1 MKAKINVL
9 NKNFLV
15 EFKSNDE
22 FVSFVTK
29 HNDQIKSLDIINE
42 ESLPATEKPVQMVKI
57 SEPTGWVTLEKS
69 AFKNATKETN
79 VEKKG
84 MTLGGKYGE
93 FKYEPN
99 KNLDSSTTDK
109 VSDTETESPAMK
121 GEEPKASNVENNVR
135 TKFSQPKKETPKE
148 TSEEET
154 EEKKE
159 VKESV
164 EDNEFEIRKMCVW
177 CGEEFPKSELRKEK
191 DMGYICNH
199 CAKGIESS
207 EGNLDWVEDNEMYES
222 TMDNNSQKSSKQF
235 RVGYD
240 VGSDFYIYDTNTKKI
255 VASGYESREE
265 AIEGIAELSNSESNQ
280 QVNEDF
286 KKGLKKV
293 GKYAKGALAGAAMMG
308 ALAGGNANA
317 TEIHNS
323 LPDGAHR
330 PFEDVDTVN
339 YDGHYYDYEQ
349 VLKDGEPIHVNGYTY
364 TIEDLKQTQKDNGLS
379 NEQMDELI
387 NGGDPF
393 GEGNHVEQTEELN
406 NDDPLND
413 GNYIKESFRNPRV
426 IRHGIV
432 DENEIANS
440 NMIDVQPGDVFLDD
454 DGNELK
460 VDNIGDKEYED
471 NMGGKSKL
479 VKMTNSAGESIQ
491 MPQSI
496 VGKNFKKK
504 M

>member
-1 MKAKINVL
+1 MKVKLKAL
-9 NKNFLV
+9 NKNYLV

-29 HNDQIKSLDIINE
+29 HNDQIKSLEVINE
-42 ESLPATEKPVQMVKI
+42 NTLPSLEKPVEMVKI

-93 FKYEPN
+93 FKYEPG

-121 GEEPKASNVENNVR
+121 GEEPKTTNVKNNEKP
-135 TKFSQPKKETPKE
+135 KFSQPKKETPKE

-164 EDNEFEIRKMCVW
+164 EDNEFERHEMCVW

-191 DMGYICNH
+191 DMGYICH
-199 CAKGIESS
+199 RCIKGIESR
-207 EGNLDWVEDNEMYES
+207 EGNLEWEDDELKESVLNE
-222 TMDNNSQKSSKQF
+222 NSQQY
-235 RVGYD
+235 RIGYD
-240 VGSDFYIYDTNTKKI
+240 VGSDYYIYDAKTKKI

-265 AIEGIAELSNSESNQ
+265 AQEGIYELSNSESND
-280 QVNEDF
+280 QVNEGF
-286 KKGLKKV
+286 KDTMKKA

-330 PFEDVDTVN
+330 PFENVDTVN

-349 VLKDGEPIHVNGYTY
+349 VLRDGEPIHVNGYTY
-364 TIEDLKQTQKDNGLS
+364 TVEDLKQTQKDNGLS

-393 GEGNHVEQTEELN
+393 GEGNQVEQTDELN
-406 NDDPLND
+406 NVDPLND
-413 GNYIKESFRNPRV
+413 GRHIKESFRDPIV

-440 NMIDVQPGDVFLDD
+440 NMIDVQVGDVFLDD